1 MIHDC
6 TGGRRGSN
14 ALTGVSLNRMC
25 IKRPYGK
32 VFRFLEYI
40 QVKEEKKD
48 VHVRTIILTDFSVYA
63 NILCKLHDLF
73 EKFLLLPTFT
83 IEKKRE
89 KKVEC

>member
-1 MIHDC
+1 M
-6 TGGRRGSN
+6 
-14 ALTGVSLNRMC
+14 
-25 IKRPYGK
+25 
-32 VFRFLEYI
+32 
-40 QVKEEKKD
+40 KEEKKD

-89 KKVEC
+89 KKV